1 MLAWRRR
8 GQGARQHDHHGV
20 EDAAEG
26 AVDGSGNSALRP
38 VRVADAVG
46 GERGRG
52 GDVENALEEAG
63 RVDGGLVDVDAED
76 KPSPGQGETLGG
88 RHVAD
93 KKAELILLN
102 SRAVQT
108 SIVHNKV
115 RQGVVDGERDGAVGY
130 SAVGRGGREIIAE
143 RKPRG
148 VEWLRAEEVPVRK
161 AQTILYPAENSGYL
175 LGYALSA
182 LQLLRDGYSN
192 AISSF
197 FQFPI
202 FLRNIK
208 RQPIW
213 FVSIYDNGLRLRV
226 RLLCSLC

>member
-88 RHVAD
+88 RYVAD

-115 RQGVVDGERDGAVGY
+115 RQGVVDGERDGAVGH

-148 VEWLRAEEVPVRK
+148 VEWLRAEEVQTTLAKTGKMSEMRRVNRMSSDKNVLFTSVLPVRHW
-161 AQTILYPAENSGYL
+161 AGAYIMMLPADT
-175 LGYALSA
+175 AT
-182 LQLLRDGYSN
+182 
-192 AISSF
+192 
-197 FQFPI
+197 
-202 FLRNIK
+202 FL
-208 RQPIW
+208 
-213 FVSIYDNGLRLRV
+213 
-226 RLLCSLC
+226 